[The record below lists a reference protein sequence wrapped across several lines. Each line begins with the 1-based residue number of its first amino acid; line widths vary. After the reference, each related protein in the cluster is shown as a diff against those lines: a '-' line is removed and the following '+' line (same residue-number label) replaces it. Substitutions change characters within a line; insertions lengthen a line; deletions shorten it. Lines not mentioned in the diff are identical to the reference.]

1 MNVQNTN
8 LSKSAPSVDAEK
20 EESERLSAD
29 PRALKSLSP
38 GDSEIEELA
47 SKIEKQLEN
56 RIPVTK
62 NIRVKFLSTC
72 RMIADHED
80 CPNSMI
86 PERCLLAIREDVQ
99 AKVDARM
106 QANSHVRKFLNYL
119 GFLDE
124 MATMLEV
131 LNRGVQ
137 RVDDTDDDFFHYQ
150 DFSFYHTRLVSRWP
164 WMRNPTA
171 VSAMIMLLFYTFTPV
186 WFCHIVPDR
195 DVCPDDTGLSYGG
208 WLTAL
213 YFASTTMSTVG
224 YGDVTVQKDTP
235 GYIFVGVVY
244 MIVALLV
251 AVTAFSAAAENAF
264 SVFGDFNERIISFFI
279 GDILE
284 GKLLHQQMR
293 KIKIVKLTDILFQF
307 TILNLI
313 GMFLARF
320 FVRYYDTSETDWSWM
335 TTFYWAVQ
343 TTTTVGYGDLDM
355 PFDFRWFQVIYLTVG
370 TYFVG
375 NALGKLANLKQE
387 LDETRSL
394 YAWKRRIVSKGMIMD
409 MNTNDDIVDQ
419 YEFLV
424 SSLLSL
430 GKISSNDVGPIM
442 DRFRTLAGTKGY
454 IQISDQLEEDEFE
467 TKEDPDGCKLEHT
480 PSPEGQ

>member
-1 MNVQNTN
+1 MQKRRKANAFRRILA
-8 LSKSAPSVDAEK
+8 LSKGIHFHDTPTFLFMHAILLFSFHTIYCLV
-20 EESERLSAD
+20 
-29 PRALKSLSP
+29 SLSP

-186 WFCHIVPDR
+186 WFCNIVPDR

-343 TTTTVGYGDLDM
+343 TTTTVGK
-355 PFDFRWFQVIYLTVG
+355 
-370 TYFVG
+370 FV
-375 NALGKLANLKQE
+375 
-387 LDETRSL
+387 
-394 YAWKRRIVSKGMIMD
+394 V
-409 MNTNDDIVDQ
+409 V
-419 YEFLV
+419 
-424 SSLLSL
+424 
-430 GKISSNDVGPIM
+430 
-442 DRFRTLAGTKGY
+442 
-454 IQISDQLEEDEFE
+454 
-467 TKEDPDGCKLEHT
+467 
-480 PSPEGQ
+480 